1 MHKIRLSDI
10 ACHLNSGMLKTI
22 LVPYDGSKP
31 SERAIEYA
39 AELGRSVRGEVK
51 ILLLQVVPEIYLPPS
66 FDYGMKLPDVK
77 SSREYLKELYQEM
90 KNEAAV
96 MLDRK
101 KQAFGKLDVQTLVL
115 VGHPA
120 DMILAAAKDH
130 RADLIVLGSTGL
142 GGISKFKALG
152 SVSRS
157 VSERAPCPVTIVH

>member
-10 ACHLNSGMLKTI
+10 ACQLNSGMPKTI

-31 SERAIEYA
+31 SERALEYA
-39 AELGRSVRGEVK
+39 AELGRSVKGEVK
-51 ILLLQVVPEIYLPPS
+51 ILLLQVIQEIYLPPS
-66 FDYGMKLPDVK
+66 FDYGMKLPGVK

-90 KNEAAV
+90 KNEAAAA
-96 MLDRK
+96 LDKK
-101 KQAFGKLDVQTLVL
+101 KQALGKLDIKTLVL

-120 DMILAAAKDH
+120 DMILAAAREH

-142 GGISKFKALG
+142 GGIAKFKALG

-157 VSERAPCPVTIVH
+157 VSERAPCAVTIVH